1 VDLNLTDDQELLRE
15 TTHKFLTANW
25 PTSAVRELIDDP
37 IGFDRDVWAQGADL
51 GWTSMLV
58 PEVFGGGN
66 VSGNGVSD
74 LGIIAEE
81 LGRFLLAGPVLP
93 TNVVAYA
100 LARSGSDE
108 MKAQHLPAISA
119 GHEIATWAIAE
130 EPDKWVGESGA
141 LEVSSEG
148 DAYRL
153 SGTKSPVQD
162 AHIADQI
169 LVAARTATGYSQFL
183 VPAKTPGL
191 TVELL
196 EGLDL
201 SRRFGRVT
209 FDGVMVPPGAVVGTI
224 DLAEEDVQAQMSL
237 ALALQCAE
245 TVGSTDRMYEVLL
258 EYMTHRKSFG
268 RPIGSY
274 QALKHRLVDMLLW
287 LESGKAAAVA
297 SLEAVQSGID
307 APHMTSV
314 AKTYIADRYPV
325 ILREC
330 LQLHGGIGY
339 TWEHDLHL
347 YLRRVESNAVI
358 LGGAD
363 YHRDRLAPSIGL

>member
-1 VDLNLTDDQELLRE
+1 MDLNLTDDQELLRE

-58 PEVFGGGN
+58 PEMFGGGS
-66 VSGNGVSD
+66 VSGNEVSD
-74 LGIIAEE
+74 LGVIAEE

-93 TNVVAYA
+93 TNIVAYA

-108 MKAQHLPAISA
+108 LKAQHLPAISA
-119 GHEIATWAIAE
+119 GNEIATWAIAE
-130 EPDKWVGESGA
+130 EPDKWLGESSTM
-141 LEVSSEG
+141 EVSSEG
-148 DAYRL
+148 TAYRL
-153 SGTKSPVQD
+153 SGTKNPVQD
-162 AHIADQI
+162 AHVADQI
-169 LVAARTATGYSQFL
+169 LVTARTPVGYSQFL
-183 VPAKTPGL
+183 VPAKTPGV

-209 FDGVMVPPGAVVGTI
+209 LEGVLVPATAVVGTI
-224 DLAEEDVQAQMSL
+224 GLAEEDVQSQMSL

-258 EYMTHRKSFG
+258 EYMAHRRSFG

-307 APHMTSV
+307 APNMSCV

-347 YLRRVESNAVI
+347 YLRRVESNAAI

-363 YHRDRLAPSIGL
+363 YHRDRLAASIGL